1 VIPSRLLVLLYLATA
16 HISLALA
23 FALTAWNPYAVA
35 GFFYHSRMVAIVH
48 LVTIGWIAMS
58 ILGMVYLVVPMT
70 FGVAF
75 PARKSDYAAYALTV
89 IGLIGMVAHFWL
101 AEFRG
106 MSWSAATA
114 AAGIAYVLVRLV
126 ATVRAAKVPGGVKLH
141 LHFASLNMLGA
152 MTMGVLLGFDKVHQF
167 LPGYVLSNVF
177 AHAHLAAVGWVC
189 MMVIGLSYRLLPMV
203 IPAASPTGSTIYIS
217 AILLETG
224 VVGLF
229 ATLVLRSDLAPWFA
243 GLIVAGFAAAGAHVG
258 WMLKRRRTPAPGTSR
273 RGFAIAH
280 VATAGV
286 WLVCACVCGV
296 LLAALPMTEMTLR
309 AALAYGVFGLVGFLA
324 QAVVGFELHLLP
336 TVAAYWALQRNGGAA
351 IGRPHAINE
360 LQRSAIY
367 CAWLAGVPAVA
378 AALFFDVPN
387 VLAAGAWL
395 LFAAVVL
402 AAIDAAGVVFPTRP
416 THPTNLTPPTRP
428 AYTARRL

>member
-1 VIPSRLLVLLYLATA
+1 MIPSRPLVLLYLATA

-23 FALTAWNPYAVA
+23 FALTASNPYAVA

-58 ILGMVYLVVPMT
+58 ILGMAYVVVPMA

-75 PARKSDYAAYALTV
+75 PARKTDYGAYALTV

-106 MSWSAATA
+106 MAWSAATA
-114 AAGIAYVLVRLV
+114 AAGIAYVAARL
-126 ATVRAAKVPGGVKLH
+126 ALSLRAAKVPGGVKLH
-141 LHFASLNMLGA
+141 VYFASLNILGA
-152 MTMGVLLGFDKVHQF
+152 VTMGVLLGFDKVHQF

-203 IPAASPTGSTIYIS
+203 MPSASPAGPTIYIS
-217 AILLETG
+217 AILLEAG
-224 VVGLF
+224 VAGLF
-229 ATLVLRSDLAPWFA
+229 AALVLRSDLAPWFA
-243 GLIVAGFAAAGAHVG
+243 GIIIAGFAAAGAHVG
-258 WMLKRRRTPAPGTSR
+258 WMVKRRRTPAPGISR

-280 VATAGV
+280 IATAGV
-286 WLVCACVCGV
+286 WLVCACACGLV
-296 LLAALPMTEMTLR
+296 LAASPMTEMTLR

-324 QAVVGFELHLLP
+324 QAVVGFELLLLP
-336 TVAAYWALQRNGGAA
+336 TVAAYWALQRSGGAA
-351 IGRPHAINE
+351 IGLRPAAND
-360 LQRSAIY
+360 LLRSAIY
-367 CAWLAGVPAVA
+367 CGWVAGVPAVA

-395 LFAAVVL
+395 LCAAVVL
-402 AAIDAAGVVFPTRP
+402 AGMDAVKVVRG
-416 THPTNLTPPTRP
+416 
-428 AYTARRL
+428 

>member
-1 VIPSRLLVLLYLATA
+1 VIPSRPLVLLYLATA

-23 FALTAWNPYAVA
+23 FALTAWNPHAVA

-58 ILGMVYLVVPMT
+58 LVGMVYVVVPMT
-70 FGVAF
+70 FGQPF
-75 PARKSDYAAYALTV
+75 PARRADYVAYALTV

-106 MSWSAATA
+106 MAWSAATA
-114 AAGIAYVLVRLV
+114 AAGIAYVAARLV
-126 ATVRAAKVPGGVKLH
+126 MSLRAAKVPGGVKLH
-141 LHFASLNMLGA
+141 VYFASLNILGA
-152 MTMGVLLGFDKVHQF
+152 VTMGVLLGFDKVHQF

-189 MMVIGLSYRLLPMV
+189 MMVVGLSYRLLPMV
-203 IPAASPTGSTIYIS
+203 IPAASPSGPTLYIS

-229 ATLVLRSDLAPWFA
+229 VALVRRSDLAPWFA
-243 GLIVAGFAAAGAHVG
+243 GVIIAGFAAAGAHVG
-258 WMLKRRRTPAPGTSR
+258 WMLDRRRAAASGSSR

-280 VATAGV
+280 LVTAGL
-286 WLVCACVCGV
+286 WLVCACVCGFV
-296 LLAALPMTEMTLR
+296 LAASAMTELTLR
-309 AALAYGVFGLVGFLA
+309 GALAYGVFGLVGFLA
-324 QAVVGFELHLLP
+324 QAIIGFELHLLP
-336 TVAAYWALQRNGGAA
+336 TVAAYWALQPSGGTAISVRPAA
-351 IGRPHAINE
+351 SE

-378 AALFFDVPN
+378 AGLFFDVPMG
-387 VLAAGAWL
+387 LAAGAWL

-402 AAIDAAGVVFPTRP
+402 AAIDAAIIVFPARP
-416 THPTNLTPPTRP
+416 TSPTLPTPPP
-428 AYTARRL
+428 HNAPRR